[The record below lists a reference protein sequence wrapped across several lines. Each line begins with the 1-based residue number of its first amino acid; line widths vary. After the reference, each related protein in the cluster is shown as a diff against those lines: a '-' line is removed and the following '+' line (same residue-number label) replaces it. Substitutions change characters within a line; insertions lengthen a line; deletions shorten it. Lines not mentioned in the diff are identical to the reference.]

1 MRFAKSSSR
10 QDSRGQSLVETA
22 LLLPLLIMLVLNVV
36 NLGYFFLCA
45 INLNGAARTSV
56 LYAIQGAATPFAGAI
71 PPSGSSP
78 PGSPPGTNTASVTYL
93 IYQDLT
99 GAVWNPTGVSVTVC
113 TLANG
118 TNRTTGNTQR
128 ANCQL
133 CDSTG
138 CNATTSII
146 PNADPEAISPTCTSA
161 SSPACS
167 NFLLHRVDIDYTFNP
182 LIPGRIFSIPL
193 QAFTG
198 ICTSGGTCTFRR
210 TAEMRAMN

>member
-1 MRFAKSSSR
+1 MRFRKSASR
-10 QDSRGQSLVETA
+10 WGSRGQSLVETA

-36 NLGYFFLCA
+36 NLGYFFLCTV
-45 INLNGAARTSV
+45 NLTGAARTSV

-71 PPSGSSP
+71 PPSGGSS
-78 PGSPPGTNTASVTYL
+78 PGTNTTSITYL

-99 GAVWNPTGVSVTVC
+99 GALWNPTGVSVQVC

-118 TNRTTGNTQR
+118 TNKNTGSTQR
-128 ANCQL
+128 ASCEL
-133 CDSTG
+133 CDSSG
-138 CNATTSII
+138 CSAAGNGSPI
-146 PNADPEAISPTCTSA
+146 PDADPEAISPTCTNA

-167 NFLLHRVDIDYTFNP
+167 NFLLHRVDINYTFDP
-182 LIPGRIFSIPL
+182 LIPGTIFNIPL

-210 TAEMRAMN
+210 SAEMRAMY